1 MMLKLSRIVKYEVRS
16 MRYEKDLRERSL
28 EFAIKIIMFCN
39 SLIKNDT
46 NRILLNQIIRSATSI
61 GANLEE
67 AKGSRTKAEFV
78 NSTNIAKKEARE
90 TYYWLKIIS
99 AVNTKNA
106 KAQELLNEAGE
117 LIAILT
123 SSVKKLTEK

>member
-1 MMLKLSRIVKYEVRS
+1 
-16 MRYEKDLRERSL
+16 MRYKKDLRERSL
-28 EFAIKIIMFCN
+28 DFTIKIVMFCN

-46 NRILLNQIIRSATSI
+46 NRILLNQVIRSATSI

-99 AVNTKNA
+99 AVNTKNV
-106 KAQELLNEAGE
+106 KTPELLNEADE

-123 SSVKKLTEK
+123 SSVKKLAEK